1 MKFQRVLILLF
12 PIIFFHCTNERS
24 YPKIILDDKYSQIQP
39 VDSKIAPLKYQVAS
53 LKGFILDCSGYNF
66 KEINK
71 LNHDK
76 YPDQIFL
83 ISKAGNYS
91 IDLNVRGETVV
102 DSTTMYNLD
111 RKNMLFPGFTKG
123 DTVVFAIGAFKSNKR
138 KVEMMTF
145 WMARIE
151 IK

>member
-1 MKFQRVLILLF
+1 M
-12 PIIFFHCTNERS
+12 
-24 YPKIILDDKYSQIQP
+24 LDDTYSQIQP
-39 VDSKIAPLKYQVAS
+39 VDSKITPLNYRVSS
-53 LKGFILDCSGYNF
+53 LKGFILDCSRF
-66 KEINK
+66 DFTQINK

-91 IDLNVRGETVV
+91 VDLNSHGETVV
-102 DSTTMYNLD
+102 DSTTMYDLD
-111 RKNMLFPGFTKG
+111 RKNMIFPGFTEG

-138 KVEMMTF
+138 KIEMMTY